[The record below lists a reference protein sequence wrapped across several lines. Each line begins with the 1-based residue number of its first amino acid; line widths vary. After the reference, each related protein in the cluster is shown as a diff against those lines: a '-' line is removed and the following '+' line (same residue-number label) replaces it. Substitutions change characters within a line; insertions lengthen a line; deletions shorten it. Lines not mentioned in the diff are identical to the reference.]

1 MAVYNTSG
9 CTLSVGGTAL
19 ANLIDATVEL
29 SIETI
34 DTTEIGNLDR
44 KFISGIRTGTISGN
58 LYYDQN
64 NAQISALE
72 AAAKSGATVA
82 FIFTLHASATYT
94 ANAII
99 TSFSPSI
106 AVADVVRAA
115 FSAQI
120 TGEVAISA

>member
-9 CTLSVGGTAL
+9 CSLAVGGTAL

-29 SIETI
+29 SIETV

-58 LYYDQN
+58 LYYDQAN
-64 NAQISALE
+64 VQIDALE
-72 AAAKSGATVA
+72 KAVKSGTAVA
-82 FIFTLHASATYT
+82 FLFTLHTNATFS
-94 ANAII
+94 ANAIV
-99 TSFSPSI
+99 TSWSPSA
-106 AVADVVRAA
+106 AVADVVRVA

-120 TGEVAISA
+120 TGEVTIA

>member
-9 CTLSVGGTAL
+9 CSLAVGGTAL

-58 LYYDQN
+58 LYYDQTN
-64 NAQISALE
+64 TQIDALE
-72 AAAKSGATVA
+72 KAVKSGAAVA
-82 FIFTLHASATYT
+82 FIFTLHANATYS
-94 ANAII
+94 ASAII
-99 TSFSPSI
+99 TSFSPSA
-106 AVADVVRAA
+106 AVADVVRVA

-120 TGEVAISA
+120 TGEVTIA

>member
-9 CTLSVGGTAL
+9 CSLAVGGTAL

-58 LYYDQN
+58 LYYDQGN
-64 NAQISALE
+64 VQIDALE
-72 AAAKSGATVA
+72 KAVKSGTAVA
-82 FIFTLHASATYT
+82 FIFTLHTNATYSASA
-94 ANAII
+94 IV
-99 TSFSPSI
+99 TSWSPSA
-106 AVADVVRAA
+106 AVADVVRVA

-120 TGEVAISA
+120 TGEVSIA

>member
-9 CTLSVGGTAL
+9 CTLSVGGTNL

-34 DTTEIGNLDR
+34 DVTEIGNLDR
-44 KFISGIRTGTISGN
+44 KYIAGIRTGTISGN
-58 LYYDQN
+58 IFYDQG
-64 NAQISALE
+64 NAQIAALE
-72 AAAKSGATVA
+72 AAVKSGSTVA
-82 FIFTLHASATYT
+82 FVFTLHNAATYT

-99 TSFSPSI
+99 TSFSPNI
-106 AVADVVRAA
+106 AVADVVRAS

-120 TGEVAISA
+120 TGEVTIA

>member
-1 MAVYNTSG
+1 MAVYNTNV
-9 CTLSVGGTAL
+9 CTLSVDGTTL

-34 DTTEIGNLDR
+34 DVTEIGNLDR
-44 KFISGIRTGTISGN
+44 KYISGN
-58 LYYDQN
+58 IYYDQN
-64 NAQISALE
+64 NAEIAALE
-72 AAAKSGATVA
+72 AAAKSGAEVA
-82 FIFTLHASATYT
+82 FVFTLHTNATYT

-120 TGEVAISA
+120 TGEVSISA

>member
-9 CTLSVGGTAL
+9 CSLAVGGTAL

-29 SIETI
+29 SIETV

-58 LYYDQN
+58 LYYDQAN
-64 NAQISALE
+64 VQIDALE
-72 AAAKSGATVA
+72 KAVKSGPAVA
-82 FIFTLHASATYT
+82 FVFTLHTNATYSASA
-94 ANAII
+94 IV
-99 TSFSPSI
+99 TSWSPSA
-106 AVADVVRAA
+106 AVADVVRVA

-120 TGEVAISA
+120 TGEVTIA

>member
-34 DTTEIGNLDR
+34 DVTEIGNLDR
-44 KFISGIRTGTISGN
+44 KYIAGIRTGTISGN
-58 LYYDQN
+58 IYYDQGN
-64 NAQISALE
+64 TEIAALE
-72 AAAKSGATVA
+72 AAVKAGTEVA
-82 FIFTLHASATYT
+82 FVFTLHTNATYT

-99 TSFSPSI
+99 TSFAPSI

-120 TGEVAISA
+120 TGEVSISA

>member
-9 CTLSVGGTAL
+9 CTLSVGGTNII
-19 ANLIDATVEL
+19 NLIDATVEL

-44 KFISGIRTGTISGN
+44 KFIAGIRTGTISGN
-58 LYYDQN
+58 LYYDQA
-64 NAQISALE
+64 NAQIAALE
-72 AAAKSGATVA
+72 TAVKSGDTVA
-82 FIFTLHASATYT
+82 FIFTLHASATYS

-99 TSFSPSI
+99 TSFSPSA
-106 AVADVVRAA
+106 AVADVVRVA

-120 TGEVAISA
+120 TGEVTIA

>member
-9 CTLSVGGTAL
+9 CSLTVGGTAL

-58 LYYDQN
+58 LYYDQAN
-64 NAQISALE
+64 VQIDALE
-72 AAAKSGATVA
+72 KAVKSGTAVA
-82 FIFTLHASATYT
+82 FVFTLHTNATYSASA
-94 ANAII
+94 IV
-99 TSFSPSI
+99 TSWSPSA
-106 AVADVVRAA
+106 AVADVVRVA

-120 TGEVAISA
+120 TGEVTIA

>member
-9 CTLSVGGTAL
+9 CSLSVGGTAL

-34 DTTEIGNLDR
+34 DTTEIGNVDR

-58 LYYDQN
+58 LYYDQTN
-64 NAQISALE
+64 TQIDALE
-72 AAAKSGATVA
+72 KAAKSGAPVA
-82 FIFTLHASATYT
+82 FIFTLHSNATYT
-94 ANAII
+94 CNAII
-99 TSFSPSI
+99 TSFSPSA
-106 AVADVVRAA
+106 AVADVVRVS

-120 TGEVAISA
+120 TGEVSIA

>member
-9 CTLSVGGTAL
+9 CSLAVGGTAL

-58 LYYDQN
+58 LYYDQAN
-64 NAQISALE
+64 TQIDALE
-72 AAAKSGATVA
+72 KAVKSGATVS
-82 FIFTLHASATYT
+82 FVFTLHANATYS
-94 ANAII
+94 ASAIV
-99 TSFSPSI
+99 TSWSPSA
-106 AVADVVRAA
+106 AVADVVRVA

-120 TGEVAISA
+120 TGEVTIA

>member
-34 DTTEIGNLDR
+34 DVTEIGNLDR
-44 KFISGIRTGTISGN
+44 KYIAGIRTGTISGN
-58 LYYDQN
+58 IYYDQGN
-64 NAQISALE
+64 TEIAALE
-72 AAAKSGATVA
+72 AAVKAGTEVA
-82 FIFTLHASATYT
+82 FVFTLHTNATYT

-120 TGEVAISA
+120 TGEVTISA

>member
-9 CTLSVGGTAL
+9 CSLAVGGTAL
-19 ANLIDATVEL
+19 INLIDASVEL

-58 LYYDQN
+58 LYYDQA

-72 AAAKSGATVA
+72 AAVKSGTTVA
-82 FIFTLHASATYT
+82 FVFTLHASATYT
-94 ANAII
+94 ANAIV
-99 TSFSPSI
+99 TSWSPSA
-106 AVADVVRAA
+106 AVADVVRVA

-120 TGEVAISA
+120 TGEVTIA

>member
-1 MAVYNTSG
+1 MAVHNTSG
-9 CTLSVGGTAL
+9 CSLSVGGTNII
-19 ANLIDATVEL
+19 NLIDATVEL

-44 KFISGIRTGTISGN
+44 KFIAGIRTGTISGN
-58 LYYDQN
+58 IYYDQGN
-64 NAQISALE
+64 GQIAALE
-72 AAAKSGATVA
+72 TAVKDGDEVA
-82 FIFTLHASATYT
+82 FVFTLHTNATYS

-106 AVADVVRAA
+106 AVADVVRAS

-120 TGEVAISA
+120 TGEVTISA